1 MSCNCGEDEGEGPT
15 VRRTRGPSARRDEE
29 MESALASAAS
39 SLRIGCPSFA
49 APFLSERGGEDDSVG
64 PGLQIRPK
72 IRNSVGSV
80 GSAIINR

>member
-1 MSCNCGEDEGEGPT
+1 MSCNCGEDEGECPT
-15 VRRTRGPSARRDEE
+15 VRRARGPSARRDEE
-29 MESALASAAS
+29 ME
-39 SLRIGCPSFA
+39 LRIGCPSFA